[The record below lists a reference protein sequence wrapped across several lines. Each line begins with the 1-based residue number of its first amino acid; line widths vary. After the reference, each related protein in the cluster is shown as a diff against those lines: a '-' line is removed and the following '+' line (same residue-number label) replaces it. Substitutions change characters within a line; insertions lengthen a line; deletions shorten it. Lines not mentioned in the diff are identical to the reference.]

1 MVNWKKWFSEEDED
15 TVFEEKKVK
24 EDNEFDIEFADDE
37 GEIFS
42 KNKDTLSD
50 EDTGEDDFYL
60 EDYEVSEDNED
71 NHIRAKKKVS
81 FFDKLKNLFS
91 TKDQVAYDDEDETL
105 PEEFDDIKKDEKTE
119 DYKTYLERQKKETT
133 QPKND
138 IQAEEDDVQEQGG
151 FLNSLKK
158 LKDKLFAVS
167 DKDIEK
173 EELDTILDDFEE
185 ENTKAGDVEQ
195 ETLEEEFET
204 IQKDVV
210 NDEVIPEHFDEAEKT
225 DTQNLS
231 LTLRKL
237 GVDDAE
243 MKDVD
248 IFADKTERRTHP
260 TLAAVRTKRLKQD
273 HEMDN
278 LSTDLILEKDSKE
291 FKENI
296 TPKIADIVEDTYS
309 EQIKRNSK
317 HQEERNQLNSDFNTI
332 TRKEDRV
339 TSNIPLTKKDDDKLE
354 KIFSD
359 IKEKEEKTKEKLVED
374 IDVRELESVE
384 DRREK
389 LKYTSVDD
397 VLEGSE
403 DLFEDD
409 IDRTSKKTIG
419 ENFEK
424 ENQLPTEDI
433 MNFRKDV
440 YPKTEEEPEKTELD
454 NLIVSENIDLAA
466 KKTKTLSE
474 IEKLNS
480 NLAELKKENTVE
492 VSDTKKQISDE
503 ELIQRA
509 AHIEDIEIED
519 YDEIKNSSKDIL
531 ADYSDYH
538 LDEDEI
544 KELQKQNKIETYA
557 DDMDIDSLTR
567 EVAPSVKSVN
577 LNNDI
582 DKFVEEKTMPAKT
595 KVSTAEQI
603 ETAEKTEDTENKEED
618 IERGIE
624 YTEKLYSNEVDDYF
638 KKPKGYTLGEYKTV
652 DRGYRPVSKEKIEN
666 NQKILEAIFEKYS
679 SNNLTPSK
687 KSVTATIME
696 TNTITPKAPVGKFK
710 PTPVY
715 SSVYGSGPRNA
726 IHSNSTKRTAKSKLS
741 QKKEEK
747 SKLADANLYKEIAS
761 QEETVW
767 NIGSEKRVPKNKVK
781 NKKTKK

>member
-42 KNKDTLSD
+42 KNYDTSSDKDA
-50 EDTGEDDFYL
+50 GEDDLYL
-60 EDYEVSEDNED
+60 EDYEVLEDNED
-71 NHIRAKKKVS
+71 DHIRAEKKVG

-91 TKDQVAYDDEDETL
+91 TKDQVGYDDEDETL
-105 PEEFDDIKKDEKTE
+105 LEEFDDIKKDEKTE

-133 QPKND
+133 QSDND
-138 IQAEEDDVQEQGG
+138 IQTEEDDVQEQGG

-185 ENTKAGDVEQ
+185 ENNKAKDVEQ
-195 ETLEEEFET
+195 ETFEEEFET
-204 IQKDVV
+204 VQKDVD
-210 NDEVIPEHFDEAEKT
+210 NSEVIPEHFNESEKT
-225 DTQNLS
+225 DTQNLNS
-231 LTLRKL
+231 TLRKL
-237 GVDDAE
+237 GVDDVE
-243 MKDVD
+243 IKDVD

-273 HEMDN
+273 HQMDN
-278 LSTDLILEKDSKE
+278 LSNDLILEKDSKE

-296 TPKIADIVEDTYS
+296 TPKITNTVEDSYS

-332 TRKEDRV
+332 ARKEDRV
-339 TSNIPLTKKDDDKLE
+339 TSDIPLTKKEDDKLE

-374 IDVRELESVE
+374 IDVRELESIE

-424 ENQLPTEDI
+424 ENQLPTEDV

-440 YPKTEEEPEKTELD
+440 YQKNEEEPEKTELD
-454 NLIVSENIDLAA
+454 NLIISENIDLAN

-582 DKFVEEKTMPAKT
+582 DKFVEEKTMPAKV
-595 KVSTAEQI
+595 KVSTAEQT
-603 ETAEKTEDTENKEED
+603 ETVEQTEDKENKEED

-638 KKPKGYTLGEYKTV
+638 KKSKGYTLGEYKTV

-715 SSVYGSGPRNA
+715 SSVYGSGPRN
-726 IHSNSTKRTAKSKLS
+726 IVNSNSTKKTTKSKLS

-747 SKLADANLYKEIAS
+747 SKLTDANLYKEIAS

-767 NIGSEKRVPKNKVK
+767 NIGSAKRVPKNKVK